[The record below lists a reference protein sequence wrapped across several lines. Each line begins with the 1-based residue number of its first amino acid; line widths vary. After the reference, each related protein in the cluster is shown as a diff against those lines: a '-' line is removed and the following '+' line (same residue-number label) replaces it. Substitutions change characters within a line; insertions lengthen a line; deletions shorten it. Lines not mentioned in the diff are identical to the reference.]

1 MGSSNVWRG
10 LGGDHGYAGRS
21 LAPGSEA
28 IRLGQGWSL
37 GSSSWVDPLLVR
49 CEELGRRDRLGGARQ
64 RRVRL
69 PGARWRAK
77 NPGRGGDEEENERS
91 RDSSGGIAGEGV
103 GRGGASQVEEDAG
116 IGPLFQARE
125 PRSQQRRNAE
135 DLPGAQDGE
144 HVARVAERD
153 RGCERSRV
161 RGQLRGAGGQESGS
175 EEARRYPVSNYS
187 WLGLHGSDLQCA
199 CLWAVGA
206 GVSKLYY

>member
-21 LAPGSEA
+21 LAPGSEV

-37 GSSSWVDPLLVR
+37 GFSWVDSLLVR
-49 CEELGRRDRLGGARQ
+49 CDELGRRDGLGGARH

-69 PGARWRAK
+69 PGARWRTK

-103 GRGGASQVEEDAG
+103 GRGGTSQVEEDAG

-144 HVARVAERD
+144 HVGWVAERE

-161 RGQLRGAGGQESGS
+161 RVQLRGAGGQECGGQ
-175 EEARRYPVSNYS
+175 EARRYPVSDHS
-187 WLGLHGSDLQCA
+187 WLGIHGLDLQSA

-206 GVSKLYY
+206 GVRQLYY